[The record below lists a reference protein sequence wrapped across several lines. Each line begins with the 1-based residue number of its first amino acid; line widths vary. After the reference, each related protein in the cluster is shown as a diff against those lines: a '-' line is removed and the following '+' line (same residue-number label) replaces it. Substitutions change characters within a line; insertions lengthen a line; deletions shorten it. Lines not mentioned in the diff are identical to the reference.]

1 MNMHI
6 QQMQPQDLAFCFDH
20 ARREGWNP
28 GLHDMDTFYMTDPA
42 GWFKAV
48 DGEYR
53 MIGCISAV
61 AYDQTFGFV
70 GFYIVTPEHRGG
82 RVGIELGHRAL
93 DYLGSRCVGQDGV
106 FAKVANYETWGFEFA
121 YRNLRYEW
129 VDGALPE
136 GGGIAVSPCTPV
148 MRPALLDFDAGL
160 FPCRRDAFVQRWLA
174 LPESVVRVAHDG
186 ATLIGYGVRRRCVS
200 GYKIGP
206 LFARDHAAA
215 TALLRE
221 LLQGVAPHTPVYL
234 DVPEINP
241 AAVAMV
247 ESLGMNACF
256 GTARMYKNGKPT
268 LDVDRIY
275 GVTSFELG

>member
-1 MNMHI
+1 MNI
-6 QQMQPQDLAFCFDH
+6 RIEQMQPQDLDFCFDH

-28 GLHDMDTFYMTDPA
+28 GLYDMDTFYATDPA

-48 DGEYR
+48 DGANR

-61 AYDQTFGFV
+61 AYDEAFGFV

-82 RVGIELGHRAL
+82 RVGIGLGRRAL
-93 DYLGSRCVGQDGV
+93 EYLGSRCIGQDGV
-106 FAKVANYETWGFEFA
+106 FAKVANYETWGFELA

-129 VDGALPE
+129 VDGVLPE
-136 GGGIAVSPCTPV
+136 ACDITVSHYSPT
-148 MRPALLDFDAGL
+148 MQPALLDFDAGL

-174 LPESVVRVAHDG
+174 LPESVVRVVQEGG
-186 ATLIGYGVRRRCVS
+186 ALIGYGVRRRCVS

-206 LFARDHAAA
+206 LFARDAAVA
-215 TALLRE
+215 GALLRD
-221 LLQGVAPHTPVYL
+221 LLEGVAPHKPVYL
-234 DVPEINP
+234 DVPEVNP

-247 ESLGMNACF
+247 ETLGMKACF
-256 GTARMYKNGKPT
+256 GTARMYKNGKPS

-275 GVTSFELG
+275 GVTTFELG